1 MLTLGLHVFNPDDSA
16 NGVSI
21 LSLGALFDMSNYRV
35 DFRVARAR
43 NIEPV
48 TGPAPGADALA
59 RDRNRIQTLRNQTP
73 ACCI

>member
-1 MLTLGLHVFNPDDSA
+1 MPSSRSV
-16 NGVSI
+16 
-21 LSLGALFDMSNYRV
+21 GALFGLSNYRV

-59 RDRNRIQTLRNQTP
+59 RDRNRIQPFRNHAP
-73 ACCI
+73 VCCI